1 MEQVLILGLNLIGYC
16 ECPETHTS
24 PAGDDLFVA
33 DIPQH

>member
-24 PAGDDLFVA
+24 PADADLFVE
-33 DIPQH
+33 DIQWH